1 MDYFRQWSKVKRI
14 GNYNI
19 TGESTAGMRT
29 SFYVNELKILLDAG
43 HQCYNKVQDIFITH
57 THADH
62 IASLP
67 LIILENVS
75 EKVVTRIYC
84 PKESEVILSR
94 LIDSFLVCNYN
105 STFIPK
111 NYYIVIGVEVGT
123 KFRLELNNN
132 LVVVEVFKSEHR
144 VPTVSYGF
152 SEIKRKL
159 KDEYNGLSSQ
169 EIVKLKKD
177 KVEITREVEFKKFV
191 FCGDTTDRIF
201 NNEDILSYP
210 EIIIECT
217 YFEKNDLVMANKKKH
232 MHWLNLKRIV
242 ESNPDVKFNL
252 IHISAKHRDFD
263 FSKVFETS
271 NVIIF

>member
-1 MDYFRQWSKVKRI
+1 MDYYKQWSKVNKI

-67 LIILENVS
+67 LMILENAS
-75 EKVVTRIYC
+75 EKLMTRVYC
-84 PKESEVILSR
+84 PKESEVFLSKM
-94 LIDSFLVCNYN
+94 IDNFLVCNYN

-111 NYYIVIGVEVGT
+111 NYYIVIGLEVGK

-132 LVVVEVFKSEHR
+132 LVSIEVFKSEHR
-144 VPTVSYGF
+144 VPTISYGF

-159 KDEYNGLSSQ
+159 KEEYNGLSSQ
-169 EIVKLKKD
+169 EIIKLKND
-177 KVEITREVEFKKFV
+177 KVEITKEVEFKKFV
-191 FCGDTTDRIF
+191 FCGDTTEKIF
-201 NNEDILSYP
+201 DNLSILSYP

-217 YFEKNDLVMANKKKH
+217 YFEKNDLMMAYSKKH
-232 MHWLNLKRIV
+232 MHWINLKNIIS
-242 ESNPDVKFNL
+242 SNVNVKFNI
-252 IHISAKHRDFD
+252 IHISAKYKDMDFGKLFD
-263 FSKVFETS
+263 TN
-271 NVIIF
+271 NVTIL

>member
-1 MDYFRQWSKVKRI
+1 MDYYKQWSKVKRI
-14 GNYNI
+14 GTYNI

-67 LIILENVS
+67 IMILENVS
-75 EKVVTRIYC
+75 EKLMTRVYC
-84 PKESEVILSR
+84 PKESEVFLSR
-94 LIDSFLVCNYN
+94 MIDSFLVCNYN

-111 NYYIVIGVEVGT
+111 NYYIVIGLEVGK

-132 LVVVEVFKSEHR
+132 LVSIEVFKSDHR
-144 VPTVSYGF
+144 IPTISYGF
-152 SEIKRKL
+152 SEVKRKL
-159 KDEYNGLSSQ
+159 KEEYNGLSSQ
-169 EIVKLKKD
+169 EIILLKKN

-191 FCGDTTDRIF
+191 FCGDTTEKIF
-201 NNEDILSYP
+201 NNSSILSYP

-217 YFEKNDLVMANKKKH
+217 YFEKKDLIMANKKKH
-232 MHWLNLKRIV
+232 MHLINLKNIIS
-242 ESNPDVKFNL
+242 SNINVKFNI
-252 IHISAKHRDFD
+252 IHISAKYKDID
-263 FSKVFETS
+263 FSKVFDTN
-271 NVIIF
+271 NVTIF